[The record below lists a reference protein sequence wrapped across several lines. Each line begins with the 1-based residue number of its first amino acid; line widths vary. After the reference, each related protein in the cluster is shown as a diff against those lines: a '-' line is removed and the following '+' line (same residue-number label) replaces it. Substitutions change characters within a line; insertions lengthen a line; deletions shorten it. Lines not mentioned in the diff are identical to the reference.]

1 MILYNTTLALIPSSC
16 MIVPKRDSGNK
27 FFNKSTTS
35 TTTTR
40 MSFTCFEN
48 INIDDVHDGG
58 LDNYDDVRGLTIHP
72 SKPPPSLD
80 EISITEDSVDYT
92 GKIERQNNNLDENEV
107 QEPIDSS
114 QLFYA
119 TQKSQDN
126 KNSGAADLSINTE
139 PQCANNTKHACS
151 NQNNNNVFNIQLNYD
166 IN

>member
-1 MILYNTTLALIPSSC
+1 MIA
-16 MIVPKRDSGNK
+16 PKRDSGNK

-40 MSFTCFEN
+40 MSFACFEN

-58 LDNYDDVRGLTIHP
+58 LDNYDDVRGLTIHL